1 MRVTAL
7 ALGAAVLAGA
17 FTGTAAGD
25 APVVLQTVYVSAK
38 ATDNAADRSCSSA
51 AYDSITKGVAAV
63 AAGGRVVVCA
73 GTYHEDVSVPKP
85 LTIDGRGNA
94 TIDATNLTNGITVT
108 ASGVTL
114 TGLIVRNAIG
124 EGILAQNADDTQI
137 VDNVVASNDTG
148 LRLTDPVPNDYPP
161 CHLAVGPDCGESIHL
176 LGSSRAVVRGNV
188 IIDGTGGV
196 LLTDETGPT
205 AHNQIVG
212 NIVANNTTSCGVT
225 LAGHNEHGAPGGVPD
240 PRAGGVFDNAI
251 EHNVIFGNG
260 LQGKT
265 GGAGVQMAT
274 PVHGG
279 AVYRNTVSQNIIDGN
294 GHPGVTL
301 HSHETGQYVNDNSVT
316 RNRIGNNN
324 INGDVDFAA
333 KDPERTGIFIG
344 TVDSMSIEVM
354 DNAVNHD
361 EYGIFTSGPV
371 TVAGERENS
380 FWHVAV
386 PVSSN

>member
-1 MRVTAL
+1 MRATAL
-7 ALGAAVLAGA
+7 ALGAAVLASA
-17 FTGTAAGD
+17 FTGTAEGH
-25 APVVLQTVYVSAK
+25 APVVSQTVYVSTK
-38 ATDNAADRSCSSA
+38 ATDNAADRNCSSA
-51 AYDSITKGVAAV
+51 AYDSISKGVAAV
-63 AAGGRVVVCA
+63 APGGRVVVCD
-73 GTYHEDVSVPKP
+73 GTYHEKVSIPKP

-108 ASGVTL
+108 ASDVTL
-114 TGLIVRNAIG
+114 IGLIVRNAIG
-124 EGILAQNADDTQI
+124 EGILVQNADGAEI
-137 VDNVVASNDTG
+137 VDNVVASNNTG
-148 LRLTDPVPNDYPP
+148 LRLADPVPNDYPP
-161 CHLAVGPDCGESIHL
+161 CHLQVGPDCGESIHL
-176 LGSSRAVVRGNV
+176 LGSSHAIVRGN
-188 IIDGTGGV
+188 IITDGTGGV

-251 EHNVIFGNG
+251 EHNAIFGNG
-260 LQGKT
+260 VQGKT

-279 AVYRNTVSQNIIDGN
+279 AVYRNTVSQNIIDDN

-301 HSHETGQYVNDNSVT
+301 HSHETGQYVNGNSVT

-324 INGDVDFAA
+324 INGDADFAD
-333 KDPERTGIFIG
+333 KDPGRTGIFIG
-344 TVDSMSIEVM
+344 TVGSMSIEIE
-354 DNAVNHD
+354 DNAINRD
-361 EYGIFTSGPV
+361 QYGIFTSGPV
-371 TVAGERENS
+371 TVTGEHENS
-380 FWHVAV
+380 FSNVAV